1 MGNILIA
8 GPSVLQARVATTGS
22 SAGMRETRMSS
33 ISEHVHSAECCQA
46 TTVSSGKTNQAQ
58 GRSHNVDPFHYIT
71 LFSIFPCGLLVLFET
86 NSRIRSTTDGGREAA
101 AVGYR
106 LKLTLTADSPCDS
119 SSSTLR
125 GQPQLSGEC
134 DKEFLRKK

>member
-1 MGNILIA
+1 
-8 GPSVLQARVATTGS
+8 
-22 SAGMRETRMSS
+22 MRETRMSS

-46 TTVSSGKTNQAQ
+46 ATVSSGKTNQAQ

-106 LKLTLTADSPCDS
+106 LKLTLTADSPFDS
-119 SSSTLR
+119 SNSTLQDNR
-125 GQPQLSGEC
+125 SSQGSAT
-134 DKEFLRKK
+134 